1 VAIVQFSA
9 PSKLL
14 ILILWPQEP
23 IEEREH
29 KLLDKGNKEP
39 LALRNLVLRCV
50 RDGDVS
56 LLWSG

>member
-1 VAIVQFSA
+1 MQFSA